1 MKFEDKKE
9 QKVDAEKRENAARSF
24 PDVKPEPK
32 APEGSVAPA
41 SANADFKPAVET
53 KEAPKRADEAEIA
66 NRRTQT
72 QKESDVPNPDDDS
85 ISRRDA
91 IESFRATTGEVP
103 KSLQDAEDKAQA
115 QKAE

>member
-1 MKFEDKKE
+1 MKE
-9 QKVDAEKRENAARSF
+9 QKDQAEKRENDARSA
-24 PDVKPEPK
+24 PDQAAFGSAVAEAAHQRNAERK
-32 APEGSVAPA
+32 AQHDAE
-41 SANADFKPAVET
+41 
-53 KEAPKRADEAEIA
+53 KEARKPSDEAEIA